1 MCLSCYC
8 LVKRLYWNCMPFF
21 YITVCPY
28 NCDKSTII
36 YQYVRNITFSQR
48 MVTYQSYASNVQPK
62 GWHHKTKEIA
72 IYSVYLQLCFLPCLN
87 FVIKTIAMKP
97 IIHTI
102 LMKSNTFIKPIWK
115 CLQHNF
121 LEHKFWTKCTHAA
134 SFLCRQK
141 PNKNKKDKNRCCY
154 FYLSKC
160 QAFIFAKILCPK
172 VLT

>member
-1 MCLSCYC
+1 M
-8 LVKRLYWNCMPFF
+8 KLYAFF

-28 NCDKSTII
+28 ICDKSTTIN
-36 YQYVRNITFSQR
+36 QYVRNITFSQR

-87 FVIKTIAMKP
+87 FVIKTIAMKS
-97 IIHTI
+97 INHTI

-121 LEHKFWTKCTHAA
+121 LEHKFWTKCTLAA
-134 SFLCRQK
+134 IFSVA
-141 PNKNKKDKNRCCY
+141 KNQTKKKKDKNRCCY

>member
-1 MCLSCYC
+1 M
-8 LVKRLYWNCMPFF
+8 KLYAFF

-28 NCDKSTII
+28 KCYKSTTI
-36 YQYVRNITFSQR
+36 YQYVLNITFSQR

-115 CLQHNF
+115 CLQHIF
-121 LEHKFWTKCTHAA
+121 LEHKFWTKCTHTTI
-134 SFLCRQK
+134 FLCRQK

>member
-1 MCLSCYC
+1 M
-8 LVKRLYWNCMPFF
+8 KLYAFF

-28 NCDKSTII
+28 ICDKSTTI

-115 CLQHNF
+115 CLQQNF
-121 LEHKFWTKCTHAA
+121 LEHKFWTKCTLAA
-134 SFLCRQK
+134 IFSVAKNQTKKRRIKIGVVIFTFLNVK
-141 PNKNKKDKNRCCY
+141 P
-154 FYLSKC
+154 LSLLKYY
-160 QAFIFAKILCPK
+160 ARKS
-172 VLT
+172 

>member
-1 MCLSCYC
+1 M
-8 LVKRLYWNCMPFF
+8 KLYAFF

-28 NCDKSTII
+28 ICDKSTTI

-87 FVIKTIAMKP
+87 FVIKTIAMKS
-97 IIHTI
+97 INHTI

-121 LEHKFWTKCTHAA
+121 LEHKFWTKCTLAA
-134 SFLCRQK
+134 IFSVA
-141 PNKNKKDKNRCCY
+141 KNQTKKKKDKNRCCY

>member
-1 MCLSCYC
+1 M
-8 LVKRLYWNCMPFF
+8 KLYAFF

-28 NCDKSTII
+28 ICDKTTTI

-87 FVIKTIAMKP
+87 FVIKTIAMKS
-97 IIHTI
+97 INHTI

-121 LEHKFWTKCTHAA
+121 LEHKFWTKCTLAA
-134 SFLCRQK
+134 IFSVA
-141 PNKNKKDKNRCCY
+141 KNQTKKKKDKNRCCY